1 MKNFFCFLLILSS
14 FFVISCSKK
23 KNNEQEN
30 KIISQTENFSESKNI
45 ESKEIEIENE
55 VFEKSDSLNLNEN
68 ILKDEEVQ
76 KEFFLIDKN
85 GKLNLY
91 SNDDEIF
98 FPQIEENF
106 TVLTSVNKKI
116 ITRSFYDETGR
127 FCKQEDWKNSTEE
140 NPILIKK
147 TLYEYEENNLSP
159 TKKIIIENEFQ
170 TEIEYD
176 EKENPKKNKKFYIL
190 KNQKTEEEIETKN
203 ILLTQTDYFY
213 NSENKVEKEF
223 IKDFSYSEDY
233 KILQSVLEKE
243 FVYFY
248 RNQEEIPAD
257 YDYFENGILRI
268 RNLYTNEKGNY
279 TSQVFFDENYS
290 VKTYYNNNLKTKD
303 IYILN
308 GIVVRENIYE

>member
-1 MKNFFCFLLILSS
+1 MILSS

>member
-1 MKNFFCFLLILSS
+1 MILSS

-23 KNNEQEN
+23 KNYEQEN
-30 KIISQTENFSESKNI
+30 KNISQTENFSEKQNL
-45 ESKEIEIENE
+45 ESKENEIE
-55 VFEKSDSLNLNEN
+55 VFENSDNLNLDEN
-68 ILKDEEVQ
+68 FLKEENQ

-85 GKLNLY
+85 GKLNIY

-98 FPQIEENF
+98 FPQTEENF

-116 ITRSFYDETGR
+116 ITRSFYDEIGR
-127 FCKQEDWKNSTEE
+127 FCKQEDWKNSTEDDVV
-140 NPILIKK
+140 LIKK
-147 TLYEYEENNLSP
+147 TLYEYEENNSSP
-159 TKKIIIENEFQ
+159 TKKIIIENDCQ

-176 EKENPKKNKKFYIL
+176 KKENPKKSKKFYIL
-190 KNQKTEEEIETKN
+190 KNQKTEAETEIKN

-213 NSENKVEKEF
+213 NSENKLEKEF

-233 KILQSVLEKE
+233 KILKSSLEKE
-243 FVYFY
+243 FLYFY
-248 RNQEEIPAD
+248 RNQEEIPVD

-268 RNLYTNEKGNY
+268 RNLYTNEKGNF

-290 VKTYYNNNLKTKD
+290 VKTYYENNLKTKD

-308 GIVVRENIYE
+308 GIVIRENIYE

>member
-1 MKNFFCFLLILSS
+1 MILSS
-14 FFVISCSKK
+14 FFIISCSKK

-30 KIISQTENFSESKNI
+30 KIVSQTENFSESKNI
-45 ESKEIEIENE
+45 ESKENEIENE
-55 VFEKSDSLNLNEN
+55 VFEKSDNLNLNEN

-76 KEFFLIDKN
+76 KEFFLIDKT

-127 FCKQEDWKNSTEE
+127 FCKQEDWTNSTEE

-159 TKKIIIENEFQ
+159 TKKIIIENDFQ

-176 EKENPKKNKKFYIL
+176 AKENPKKNKKFYIL

-233 KILQSVLEKE
+233 KILQSILEKE

-308 GIVVRENIYE
+308 GVVVRENIYE

>member
-14 FFVISCSKK
+14 FFIISCSKK

-30 KIISQTENFSESKNI
+30 KIVSQTENFSESKNI
-45 ESKEIEIENE
+45 ESKENEIENE
-55 VFEKSDSLNLNEN
+55 VFEKSDNLNLNEN

-76 KEFFLIDKN
+76 KEFFLIDKT

-127 FCKQEDWKNSTEE
+127 FCKQEDWTNSTEE

-159 TKKIIIENEFQ
+159 TKKIIIENDFQ

-176 EKENPKKNKKFYIL
+176 AKENPKKNKKFYIL

-233 KILQSVLEKE
+233 KILQSILEKE

-308 GIVVRENIYE
+308 GVVVRENIYE

>member
-1 MKNFFCFLLILSS
+1 M
-14 FFVISCSKK
+14 FVISCSKK
-23 KNNEQEN
+23 KNNEQED
-30 KIISQTENFSESKNI
+30 KIVSQTENFPESKNI
-45 ESKEIEIENE
+45 ESKENEIE
-55 VFEKSDSLNLNEN
+55 VFEKSDNLNLNEN

-159 TKKIIIENEFQ
+159 TKKIIIENDFQ

-213 NSENKVEKEF
+213 NSKNKVEKEF

-233 KILQSVLEKE
+233 KILQSSLEKE

>member
-1 MKNFFCFLLILSS
+1 M
-14 FFVISCSKK
+14 FVISCSKK

-55 VFEKSDSLNLNEN
+55 VFEKSDSLNLSEN

-76 KEFFLIDKN
+76 KDFFLIDKK

-106 TVLTSVNKKI
+106 TVLTSVNKKM

-159 TKKIIIENEFQ
+159 TKKIIIENDFQ